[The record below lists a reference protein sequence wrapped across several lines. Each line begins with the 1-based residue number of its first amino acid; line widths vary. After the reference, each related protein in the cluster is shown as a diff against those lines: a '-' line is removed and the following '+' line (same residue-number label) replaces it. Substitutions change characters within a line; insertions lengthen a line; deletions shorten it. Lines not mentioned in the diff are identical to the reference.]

1 MSDDTDSSD
10 DTTSSRDEQS
20 SRPWFAPS
28 MERLRYWRTV
38 GETVKI
44 WAAILGGIIV
54 GLLALLQAAM
64 PLVG

>member
-1 MSDDTDSSD
+1 MSRETDSSD
-10 DTTSSRDEQS
+10 SSASANDEQPL
-20 SRPWFAPS
+20 RPWFAPS
-28 MERLRYWRTV
+28 MDRVEYWRTV

-54 GLLALLQAAM
+54 GLLALLQTAM